1 MLIVASLYYDFFCN
15 NAVCNNL
22 RSKLGAVA
30 SIIGI
35 TEKERNVINFLNNG
49 WYNVSDLDMDCFLT
63 LFSKQKRESRDRNNN
78 ELACK

>member
-22 RSKLGAVA
+22 RSKLDAIA
-30 SIIGI
+30 PIISI
-35 TEKERNVINFLNNG
+35 TEKEKNVINFLNNG
-49 WYNVSDLDMDCFLT
+49 WYDVNDLDMDCFLT
-63 LFSKQKRESRDRNNN
+63 LFSKQKREPRNKDTN

>member
-22 RSKLGAVA
+22 RSKLDAVA

-35 TEKERNVINFLNNG
+35 TEKEKNVINFLNNG
-49 WYNVSDLDMDCFLT
+49 WYDVSDLDMDCFLT
-63 LFSKQKRESRDRNNN
+63 LFSRQKRESRSKDAN